1 MMYRIHGPEGFMLNL
16 FIKQEEFLTLKTE
29 LVCEV
34 DERFQVV
41 RIY

>member
-16 FIKQEEFLTLKTE
+16 FIQPEELDALKTE